1 MSTMTV
7 QLPEDLD
14 RELTSRE
21 ISEARLNAFIVE
33 AVKIWLRH
41 RQARPAIPWSSAF
54 RGGGAAFADQLI
66 EDNQELFDE
75 LARL

>member
-1 MSTMTV
+1 MTV

-14 RELTSRE
+14 RELASRD
-21 ISEARLNAFIVE
+21 ISETLLNDFIVE

-41 RQARPAIPWSSAF
+41 HQARPASPWSRAF
-54 RGGGAAFADQLI
+54 EGSGAAFADQLI